1 MSGTPDD
8 DRLEELR
15 EKKMQELREQQQQQG
30 GGAGGANEEAQRA
43 AQEQAEAQK
52 QALLKQHLTDGA
64 RQRLNA
70 VQMSKPDF
78 AEQVEQQLVALA
90 QSGRLQ
96 QRIDEDKMKNLLKEM
111 QPDSKSFDIRRR

>member
-1 MSGTPDD
+1 MSGNPDEE
-8 DRLEELR
+8 RLEELR
-15 EKKMQELREQQQQQG
+15 EQKMQELREQADGQQG
-30 GGAGGANEEAQRA
+30 GDEAAQQA
-43 AQEQAEAQK
+43 AQERADAQK
-52 QALLKQHLTDGA
+52 EAILKQYLTDGA

-96 QRIDEDKMKNLLKEM
+96 DRIDEEKMKSLLKELK
-111 QPDSKSFDIRRR
+111 PESKSFDIRRR

>member
-1 MSGTPDD
+1 MSGSPDD

-15 EKKMQELREQQQQQG
+15 EKKMQELREQQQGQG
-30 GGAGGANEEAQRA
+30 QGQGAVDEEAQQA

-78 AEQVEQQLVALA
+78 ADQVERQLVALA

-96 QRIDEDKMKNLLKEM
+96 QRIDEEQMKSLLKEM

>member
-1 MSGTPDD
+1 MSGSPDD

-15 EKKMQELREQQQQQG
+15 EKKMQELREQQQGQG
-30 GGAGGANEEAQRA
+30 QGQGAVDEEAQQA

-78 AEQVEQQLVALA
+78 ADQVERQLVALA

-96 QRIDEDKMKNLLKEM
+96 QRIDEEQMKSLLKEM
-111 QPDSKSFDIRRR
+111 QPDSKSFNIRRR